1 MIIRAKKSRKKKAK
15 CSTLSKKQPTQKMT
29 TITIRIPKSL
39 KDKLQKKANHHTKG
53 KLSIIIRHALHE
65 ELKCLT

>member
-1 MIIRAKKSRKKKAK
+1 MSKNKKRRAKMPN

-29 TITIRIPKSL
+29 TITARIPESMKT
-39 KDKLQKKANHHTKG
+39 KLQKKADHYTEG
-53 KLSIIIRHALHE
+53 KLSMLIRHALIE